1 MLSIAVHQDTLTAK
15 QIMGAIMGAIS
26 PKPKTMATL
35 TTKTLEALKPTD
47 KGKRLP
53 DGESMFG
60 MVRTVKNDPE
70 AVSVDFEWR
79 YSFGGK
85 VRHARIGSWPKMSL
99 KAIRSERDTLREK
112 IKSGFDPLADKEADR
127 LKKQAD
133 QIEAKQSQIDRLQEL
148 AAKDARMTVRG
159 LFDLWQRTDLKKRQD
174 RGSEA
179 LRAFEA
185 DVFPLI
191 GDVAAADVTKAH
203 IQRIIDTMLGRGV
216 KRMTER
222 VFSDLRQLFGFA
234 LDRDHIEAD
243 PTARIKK
250 HKIGGSVERDRVLSE
265 AELIEFFKRLPVSG
279 LVESSQCALTIQLA
293 TITRIGEVL
302 GARWEHVDFER
313 RTWTLPDT
321 KNGKRHTV
329 QLNDMAL
336 RQFDALRQHSG
347 LTEWVFPASRLTG
360 PVCPKTV
367 TKQVADRQR
376 GDDEPMSGRTKQ
388 TNSLALADGKWTP
401 HDLRRTGATLMA
413 ELGVLPE
420 VIERCLNHT
429 EQTKVKRI
437 YQRAQYEAPMREA
450 WQLLGDRLALLA
462 DKPGNVVTL
471 ARVA

>member
-1 MLSIAVHQDTLTAK
+1 MAVITVKALQALTSQDN
-15 QIMGAIMGAIS
+15 GRRIS
-26 PKPKTMATL
+26 M
-35 TTKTLEALKPTD
+35 
-47 KGKRLP
+47 
-53 DGESMFG
+53 GESLYG
-60 MVRTVKNDPE
+60 VVRTGQDGVI
-70 AVSVDFEWR
+70 SVHVVWR
-79 YSFGGK
+79 YKIGGK
-85 VRHARIGSWPKMSL
+85 VRQTPIGTWKESGGKS
-99 KAIRSERDTLREK
+99 LRELRE
-112 IKSGFDPLADKEADR
+112 IKNQLATDKANGKDLISDKEADR

-133 QIEAKQSQIDRLQEL
+133 QIEAKQNQITRLQEL

-185 DVFPLI
+185 DVFPII

-203 IQRIIDTMLGRGV
+203 IQRIVDTMLARGV

-234 LDRDHIEAD
+234 IDRDYIVAD

-250 HKIGGSVERDRVLSE
+250 HKIGGNVERDRFLSE
-265 AELIEFFKRLPVSG
+265 AELIDFFNKLPTSG
-279 LVESSQCALTIQLA
+279 LVGSSQSALLIQLA

-302 GARWEHVDFER
+302 GAKWQNVDFDR

-321 KNGKRHTV
+321 KNGKAHKV
-329 QLNDMAL
+329 HLNDIAL
-336 RQFDALRQHSG
+336 SQFEALRQHTG
-347 LTEWVFPASRLTG
+347 LTAWVFPATRLDG

-376 GDDEPMSGRTKQ
+376 GESEHMSGRTKQ
-388 TNSLALADGKWTP
+388 TNSLALAGGKWTP

-413 ELGVLPE
+413 ELGVLSD
-420 VIERCLNHT
+420 VIDKCLNHT
-429 EQTKVKRI
+429 GQTKMKRI
-437 YQRAQYEAPMREA
+437 YQRPQYEAPMREA
-450 WQLLGDRLALLA
+450 WQRLGDRLALLI

-471 ARVA
+471 ARAA

>member
-1 MLSIAVHQDTLTAK
+1 MGLITVKELQALTER
-15 QIMGAIMGAIS
+15 QN
-26 PKPKTMATL
+26 
-35 TTKTLEALKPTD
+35 
-47 KGKRLP
+47 GKRISM
-53 DGESMFG
+53 GESLYG
-60 MVRTVKNDPE
+60 LVRAGQDGTI
-70 AVSVDFEWR
+70 SVHVVWR
-79 YSFGGK
+79 YKIQGK
-85 VRHARIGSWPKMSL
+85 VRQVAIGTWKESGGKSF
-99 KAIRSERDTLREK
+99 KEIRE
-112 IKSGFDPLADKEADR
+112 IKNRLATDRADGKDPITEKEADR

-133 QIEAKQSQIDRLQEL
+133 QIEAKQTQITRLQEL
-148 AAKDARMTVRG
+148 AAKDARITVRG
-159 LFDLWQRTDLKKRQD
+159 LFELWQRTDLRKRQD
-174 RGSEA
+174 GGSEA

-191 GDVAAADVTKAH
+191 GDLSAADVTKAH
-203 IQRIIDTMLGRGV
+203 IQRIIDTMLTRGV

-234 LDRDHIEAD
+234 MDRDHIETD

-265 AELIEFFKRLPVSG
+265 AELIELFKRLPLSG

-293 TITRIGEVL
+293 TIARIGEVL

-313 RTWTLPDT
+313 RIWTLPET

-336 RQFDALRQHSG
+336 RQFETLRQHTG
-347 LTEWVFPASRLTG
+347 LTEWVFPASRLDG

-376 GDDEPMSGRTKQ
+376 GDGEPMSGRSKQ
-388 TNSLALADGKWTP
+388 TDSLALGGGQWRP

-437 YQRAQYEAPMREA
+437 YQRAQYEAPMRDA
-450 WQLLGDRLALLA
+450 WKKLGDRLALL
-462 DKPGNVVTL
+462 KQMPVNVVTFSKS
-471 ARVA
+471 A

>member
-1 MLSIAVHQDTLTAK
+1 MAVITVKALQALTSQDN
-15 QIMGAIMGAIS
+15 GRRIS
-26 PKPKTMATL
+26 M
-35 TTKTLEALKPTD
+35 
-47 KGKRLP
+47 
-53 DGESMFG
+53 GESLYG
-60 MVRTVKNDPE
+60 VVRTGQDGVI
-70 AVSVDFEWR
+70 SVHVVWR
-79 YSFGGK
+79 YKIGGK
-85 VRHARIGSWPKMSL
+85 VRQTAVGTWKESGGKSL
-99 KAIRSERDTLREK
+99 KELRD
-112 IKSGFDPLADKEADR
+112 IKNQLATDKANGKDPITDKEAVR

-133 QIEAKQSQIDRLQEL
+133 QIEAKQSQITRLQEL

-185 DVFPLI
+185 DVFPII

-203 IQRIIDTMLGRGV
+203 IQRIIDTMLTRGV

-234 LDRDHIEAD
+234 IDRDYIGAD

-313 RTWTLPDT
+313 HTWTLPET

-329 QLNDMAL
+329 HLNDLAL
-336 RQFDALRQHSG
+336 RQFEALRQHTG
-347 LTEWVFPASRLTG
+347 LTEWVFPASRLNG

-376 GDDEPMSGRTKQ
+376 GDGEPMSGRSKQ
-388 TNSLALADGKWTP
+388 TDSLVLAGGQWRP

-420 VIERCLNHT
+420 VIEKCLNHI

-437 YQRAQYEAPMREA
+437 YQRAQYEVPMREA
-450 WQLLGDRLALLA
+450 WQKLGDRLSLLVN
-462 DKPGNVVTL
+462 KPGNLMTL
-471 ARVA
+471 ASAA

>member
-1 MLSIAVHQDTLTAK
+1 
-15 QIMGAIMGAIS
+15 
-26 PKPKTMATL
+26 
-35 TTKTLEALKPTD
+35 
-47 KGKRLP
+47 
-53 DGESMFG
+53 
-60 MVRTVKNDPE
+60 
-70 AVSVDFEWR
+70 VDFEWR
-79 YSFGGK
+79 YNFGGK
-85 VRHARIGSWPKMSL
+85 VRQVRIGAWPRMTL
-99 KAIRSERDTLREK
+99 KAIRDERDTLKGK
-112 IKSGFDPLADKEADR
+112 IKDGIDPLAEKEADR

-133 QIEAKQSQIDRLQEL
+133 QIEAKRTQINRLQEL
-148 AAKDARMTVRG
+148 AAKDARMTVRD
-159 LFDLWQRTDLKKRQD
+159 LFEFWQRTDLRT
-174 RGSEA
+174 REA

-191 GDVAAADVTKAH
+191 GEVAAADVTKAH
-203 IQRIIDTMLGRGV
+203 IQRIIDTMLTRGV

-265 AELIEFFKRLPVSG
+265 AELIELFKRLPMSG

-313 RTWTLPDT
+313 RLWTLPET

-329 QLNDMAL
+329 HLNDMAL
-336 RQFDALRQHSG
+336 RQFETLRQHTG
-347 LTEWVFPASRLTG
+347 LTEWVFPASRLNG
-360 PVCPKTV
+360 PVCAKTV

-376 GDDEPMSGRTKQ
+376 GNGEPMRGRSKQ
-388 TNSLALADGKWTP
+388 TDSLALAGGQWRP

-413 ELGVLPE
+413 ELGVLPD

-450 WQLLGDRLALLA
+450 WQRLGDRLALLA
-462 DKPGNVVTL
+462 TKPDNVVTL
-471 ARVA
+471 TRAA

>member
-1 MLSIAVHQDTLTAK
+1 MAK
-15 QIMGAIMGAIS
+15 I
-26 PKPKTMATL
+26 
-35 TTKTLEALKPTD
+35 TTKALGALKPSD
-47 KGKRLP
+47 HGKRLS
-53 DGESMFG
+53 DGDRMFG
-60 MVRTVKNDPE
+60 IVRAIKNAPE

-79 YSFGGK
+79 YNFGGK
-85 VRHARIGSWPKMSL
+85 VRQVRIGAWPRMTL
-99 KAIRSERDTLREK
+99 KAIRDERDTLKGK
-112 IKSGFDPLADKEADR
+112 IKDGIDPLADKEADR

-133 QIEAKQSQIDRLQEL
+133 QIEAKQTQITRLQEL

-159 LFDLWQRTDLKKRQD
+159 LFELWQRTDLKKRQD
-174 RGSEA
+174 GGSEA

-203 IQRIIDTMLGRGV
+203 IQHIIDTMMNRGV

-234 LDRDHIEAD
+234 MDRDHIEAD

-313 RTWTLPDT
+313 RLWTLPET
-321 KNGKRHTV
+321 KNGKRHIV

-336 RQFDALRQHSG
+336 RQFEALRQHTG
-347 LTEWVFPASRLTG
+347 LTEWVFPASRLNG

-376 GDDEPMSGRTKQ
+376 GDCEPMSGRSKQ
-388 TNSLALADGKWTP
+388 TDSLALAGGQWRP

-413 ELGVLPE
+413 ELGVLPD

-437 YQRAQYEAPMREA
+437 YQRAQYETPMREA
-450 WQLLGDRLALLA
+450 WQRLGDRLALLA
-462 DKPGNVVTL
+462 DKPGIVVTL
-471 ARVA
+471 AREA

>member
-1 MLSIAVHQDTLTAK
+1 MAK
-15 QIMGAIMGAIS
+15 I
-26 PKPKTMATL
+26 
-35 TTKTLEALKPTD
+35 TTKALGALKPSD
-47 KGKRLP
+47 QGKRLP
-53 DGESMFG
+53 DGDRMFG
-60 MVRTVKNDPE
+60 IVRAVKNNPQ

-79 YSFGGK
+79 YNFGGK
-85 VRHARIGSWPKMSL
+85 VRQVRIGAWPRMTL
-99 KAIRSERDTLREK
+99 KAIRDERDTLKGK
-112 IKSGFDPLADKEADR
+112 IKDGIDPLAEKEADR
-127 LKKQAD
+127 LKKKAD
-133 QIEAKQSQIDRLQEL
+133 QIEAKQTQITRLQKL
-148 AAKDARMTVRG
+148 AAQNARMTVKE
-159 LFDLWQRTDLKKRQD
+159 LFALWQRTDLKKRQD

-191 GDVAAADVTKAH
+191 GDVAAADVNKAH
-203 IQRIIDTMLGRGV
+203 IQRIIDNMLNRGV

-234 LDRDHIEAD
+234 MDRDHIEVD

-279 LVESSQCALTIQLA
+279 LVKSSQCALTIQLT

-313 RTWTLPDT
+313 RLWTLPET

-329 QLNDMAL
+329 HLNDLAL
-336 RQFDALRQHSG
+336 RQFENLRKQTG
-347 LTEWVFPASRLTG
+347 LTDWVFPASRLNG

-367 TKQVADRQR
+367 TKQAADRQR
-376 GDDEPMSGRTKQ
+376 GDGKPMSGRSKQ
-388 TNSLALADGKWTP
+388 TDSLALTGGQWRP

-413 ELGVLPE
+413 ELGVLPD

-450 WQLLGDRLALLA
+450 WRLLGERLELLKN
-462 DKPGNVVTL
+462 KPDNVFTF
-471 ARVA
+471 AKSA

>member
-1 MLSIAVHQDTLTAK
+1 MALIQVKKLQALTQRENGQRISMGESLYGAVRTGVD
-15 QIMGAIMGAIS
+15 GAIS
-26 PKPKTMATL
+26 
-35 TTKTLEALKPTD
+35 
-47 KGKRLP
+47 
-53 DGESMFG
+53 
-60 MVRTVKNDPE
+60 VHV
-70 AVSVDFEWR
+70 VWR
-79 YSFGGK
+79 YKVVGK
-85 VRHARIGSWPKMSL
+85 VRQTPIGTWKNGSGGKSL
-99 KAIRSERDTLREK
+99 KELRDKKDELALNLKRG
-112 IKSGFDPLADKEADR
+112 IDPIEAKATER
-127 LKKQAD
+127 LKKKAD
-133 QIEAKQSQIDRLQEL
+133 QIEAKQTQTTRLQEL
-148 AAKDARMTVRG
+148 AAQDARMTVRG
-159 LFDLWQRTDLKKRQD
+159 LFALWQRTDLKKRQD

-185 DVFPLI
+185 DVFPII

-203 IQRIIDTMLGRGV
+203 VQHIIDTMLSRGV

-265 AELIEFFKRLPVSG
+265 AELLEFFKRLPLSG
-279 LVESSQCALTIQLA
+279 LVESSQCALKIQLS

-313 RTWTLPDT
+313 RIWTLPET
-321 KNGKRHTV
+321 KNGKRHIV
-329 QLNDMAL
+329 QLNDLAI
-336 RQFDALRQHSG
+336 RQFEALRQHSG
-347 LTEWVFPASRLTG
+347 LTEWVFPASRLNG
-360 PVCPKTV
+360 PVCTKTV

-388 TNSLALADGKWTP
+388 TNSLALSGGQWRP

-413 ELGVLPE
+413 ELGVLPA

-429 EQTKVKRI
+429 EQNKVERI

-450 WQLLGDRLALLA
+450 WQRLGDRLTLLT

-471 ARVA
+471 AQAA

>member
-1 MLSIAVHQDTLTAK
+1 MALITFKELQALTSQDNGRRVS
-15 QIMGAIMGAIS
+15 MGESLYGTVWEGTDGAIS
-26 PKPKTMATL
+26 
-35 TTKTLEALKPTD
+35 
-47 KGKRLP
+47 
-53 DGESMFG
+53 
-60 MVRTVKNDPE
+60 VHV
-70 AVSVDFEWR
+70 VWR
-79 YSFGGK
+79 YKVGGK
-85 VRHARIGSWPKMSL
+85 IRQTHIGTWRNGSGGKSL
-99 KAIRSERDTLREK
+99 KELFAKKDELALNLKKGI
-112 IKSGFDPLADKEADR
+112 DPIEAKEADR

-133 QIEAKQSQIDRLQEL
+133 QIEAKQTQITRLQDL

-174 RGSEA
+174 LGSEA

-191 GDVAAADVTKAH
+191 GDVSVADVNKAH
-203 IQRIIDTMLGRGV
+203 IQRIIDNMLSRGV

-234 LDRDHIEAD
+234 LDREYIDTD

-265 AELIEFFKRLPVSG
+265 AELIEFFKLLPKSG
-279 LVESSQCALTIQLA
+279 LAETSQNALFIQLA

-313 RTWTLPDT
+313 RVWTLPET

-329 QLNDMAL
+329 HLNDLALMA
-336 RQFDALRQHSG
+336 FEALRQHSG
-347 LTEWVFPASRLTG
+347 MTAWVFPNSRLNDA
-360 PVCPKTV
+360 VCHKTV

-376 GDDEPMSGRTKQ
+376 GNDAPMSGRTKQ
-388 TNSLALADGKWTP
+388 TNSLALADGQWRP

-413 ELGVLPE
+413 ELGVLPD

-429 EQTKVKRI
+429 EQSKVKRT

-450 WQLLGDRLALLA
+450 WQRLNDRLDLLKN
-462 DKPGNVVTL
+462 KPTNVVTI
-471 ARVA
+471 ARTA

>member
-1 MLSIAVHQDTLTAK
+1 MAVITVKALQALTNQDNGRR
-15 QIMGAIMGAIS
+15 ISMGESLYGVVRAGQDGAIS
-26 PKPKTMATL
+26 
-35 TTKTLEALKPTD
+35 
-47 KGKRLP
+47 
-53 DGESMFG
+53 
-60 MVRTVKNDPE
+60 VHV
-70 AVSVDFEWR
+70 VWR
-79 YSFGGK
+79 YKIGGK
-85 VRHARIGSWPKMSL
+85 VRQTAVGTWRESGGKS
-99 KAIRSERDTLREK
+99 LRELRE
-112 IKSGFDPLADKEADR
+112 IKNQLATDKANGKDPISDKEADR

-133 QIEAKQSQIDRLQEL
+133 QIEAKQTQITRLQAL
-148 AAKDARMTVRG
+148 AAKDSRITVRG
-159 LFDLWQRTDLKKRQD
+159 LFELWQRTDLKKRQD

-191 GDVAAADVTKAH
+191 GEVAAADVTKAH
-203 IQRIIDTMLGRGV
+203 IQRIIDTMLTRGV

-313 RTWTLPDT
+313 RIWTLPET

-329 QLNDMAL
+329 NLNDLAL
-336 RQFDALRQHSG
+336 KQFEALRQHTG
-347 LTEWVFPASRLTG
+347 LTEWVFPASRLNG

-376 GDDEPMSGRTKQ
+376 GDGEPMSGRSKQ
-388 TNSLALADGKWTP
+388 TDSLALAGGQWRP

-413 ELGVLPE
+413 ELGVLPD

-437 YQRAQYEAPMREA
+437 YQRAQYEAPMRKA
-450 WQLLGDRLALLA
+450 WQQLGDRLALLA
-462 DKPGNVVTL
+462 SKPVNVVTM
-471 ARVA
+471 ARAA

>member
-1 MLSIAVHQDTLTAK
+1 MAVITVKALQALTSQDN
-15 QIMGAIMGAIS
+15 GRRIS
-26 PKPKTMATL
+26 M
-35 TTKTLEALKPTD
+35 
-47 KGKRLP
+47 
-53 DGESMFG
+53 GESLYG
-60 MVRTVKNDPE
+60 VVRTGADG
-70 AVSVDFEWR
+70 AVSLHVVWR
-79 YSFGGK
+79 YKVGGK
-85 VRHARIGSWPKMSL
+85 VRQTPIGTWKNGSGGKSFKELRDKKDELALNL
-99 KAIRSERDTLREK
+99 KKGI
-112 IKSGFDPLADKEADR
+112 DPIQAKEADR

-133 QIEAKQSQIDRLQEL
+133 QIEAKQTQIDRLQEL
-148 AAKDARMTVRG
+148 AAKDARITVRG
-159 LFDLWQRTDLKKRQD
+159 LFELWQRTDLRKRQD
-174 RGSEA
+174 GGSEA

-191 GDVAAADVTKAH
+191 GDLAAADVTKAH
-203 IQRIIDTMLGRGV
+203 IQRIIDTMLTRGV

-234 LDRDHIEAD
+234 MDRDHIEAD

-279 LVESSQCALTIQLA
+279 LVESSQRALTIQLA

-313 RTWTLPDT
+313 RLWTLPET

-329 QLNDMAL
+329 HLNDLAL
-336 RQFDALRQHSG
+336 RQFEALRQRTG
-347 LTEWVFPASRLTG
+347 LTEWVFPASRLNG

-376 GDDEPMSGRTKQ
+376 GDDEPMSGRSKQ
-388 TNSLALADGKWTP
+388 THSLALAGGQWRP

-413 ELGVLPE
+413 ELGVLPD

-437 YQRAQYEAPMREA
+437 YQRAQYETPMREA
-450 WQLLGDRLALLA
+450 WQKLGERLELLNN
-462 DKPGNVVTL
+462 KPINVVTL
-471 ARVA
+471 IRAA

>member
-1 MLSIAVHQDTLTAK
+1 MAK
-15 QIMGAIMGAIS
+15 I
-26 PKPKTMATL
+26 
-35 TTKTLEALKPTD
+35 TTKALEALKPSD
-47 KGKRLP
+47 HGKRLP
-53 DGESMFG
+53 DGDRMFG
-60 MVRTVKNDPE
+60 IVRAVKNDPV
-70 AVSVDFEWR
+70 AVSVDFQWR
-79 YSFGGK
+79 YNFGGK
-85 VRHARIGSWPKMSL
+85 VGQVRIGVWPKNAL
-99 KAIRSERDTLREK
+99 KAIREKRDTLKVKITLGIDPMAERE
-112 IKSGFDPLADKEADR
+112 ANR

-133 QIEAKQSQIDRLQEL
+133 QIEAKQTQITRLQEL

-185 DVFPLI
+185 DIFPII
-191 GDVAAADVTKAH
+191 GDVAAVDVTKAH
-203 IQRIIDTMLGRGV
+203 IQRIIDTMLTRGV

-234 LDRDHIEAD
+234 MDRDYIGAD

-279 LVESSQCALTIQLA
+279 LVESSQCALTIQLS

-313 RTWTLPDT
+313 HTWTLPET

-329 QLNDMAL
+329 HLNDLAL
-336 RQFDALRQHSG
+336 RQFEALRQHTG
-347 LTEWVFPASRLTG
+347 LTEWVFPASRLNG

-376 GDDEPMSGRTKQ
+376 GDGEPMSGRSKQ
-388 TNSLALADGKWTP
+388 TDSLALVGGQWRP

-413 ELGVLPE
+413 ELGVLPD
-420 VIERCLNHT
+420 VIEKCLNHT

-450 WQLLGDRLALLA
+450 WQRLGDRLALLA
-462 DKPGNVVTL
+462 NKPGNVVTL

>member
-1 MLSIAVHQDTLTAK
+1 MALITVKELQALTSQDNGRRVS
-15 QIMGAIMGAIS
+15 M
-26 PKPKTMATL
+26 
-35 TTKTLEALKPTD
+35 
-47 KGKRLP
+47 
-53 DGESMFG
+53 GESLYGTARVGTDGAMSIH
-60 MVRTVKNDPE
+60 VV
-70 AVSVDFEWR
+70 WR
-79 YSFGGK
+79 YKVGGK
-85 VRHARIGSWPKMSL
+85 VRQTPIGTWKNGSGGKSL
-99 KAIRSERDTLREK
+99 KELRDKKDELALNLK
-112 IKSGFDPLADKEADR
+112 KGIDPIEAKEADR

-133 QIEAKQSQIDRLQEL
+133 QIEAKQTQITRLQEL

-159 LFDLWQRTDLKKRQD
+159 LFELWQSTDLKKRQD

-191 GDVAAADVTKAH
+191 GNVAAADVTKAH
-203 IQRIIDTMLGRGV
+203 IQRIIDTMLTRGV

-234 LDRDHIEAD
+234 MDRDHIEAD

-265 AELIEFFKRLPVSG
+265 TELIELFKRLPLSG
-279 LVESSQCALTIQLA
+279 LVETSQCALTIQLA

-313 RTWTLPDT
+313 HTWTLPET

-329 QLNDMAL
+329 QLNDMAM
-336 RQFDALRQHSG
+336 RQFETLRQHTG
-347 LTEWVFPASRLTG
+347 LTEWVFPASRLNG

-376 GDDEPMSGRTKQ
+376 GDGEPMSGRSKQ
-388 TNSLALADGKWTP
+388 TDSLALAGGQWRP

-437 YQRAQYEAPMREA
+437 YQRAQYEIPMREA
-450 WQLLGDRLALLA
+450 WKKLGDRLALL
-462 DKPGNVVTL
+462 KQMPVNVVTFSK
-471 ARVA
+471 AA

>member
-1 MLSIAVHQDTLTAK
+1 MAVITVKALQALTSQDN
-15 QIMGAIMGAIS
+15 GRRIS
-26 PKPKTMATL
+26 M
-35 TTKTLEALKPTD
+35 
-47 KGKRLP
+47 
-53 DGESMFG
+53 GESLYG
-60 MVRTVKNDPE
+60 VVRTGQDGVI
-70 AVSVDFEWR
+70 SVHVVWR
-79 YSFGGK
+79 YKIGGK
-85 VRHARIGSWPKMSL
+85 VRQTPIGTWKESGGKS
-99 KAIRSERDTLREK
+99 LRELRE
-112 IKSGFDPLADKEADR
+112 IKNQLATDKANGKDPISDKEADR

-133 QIEAKQSQIDRLQEL
+133 QIEAKQNQITRLQEL

-185 DVFPLI
+185 DVFPII

-203 IQRIIDTMLGRGV
+203 IQRIVDTMLARGV

-234 LDRDHIEAD
+234 IDRDYIVAD

-250 HKIGGSVERDRVLSE
+250 HKIGGNVERDRFLSE
-265 AELIEFFKRLPVSG
+265 AELIDFFNKLPTSG
-279 LVESSQCALTIQLA
+279 LVGSSQSALLIQLA

-302 GARWEHVDFER
+302 GAKWQNVDFDR

-321 KNGKRHTV
+321 KNGKAHKV
-329 QLNDMAL
+329 HLNDIAL
-336 RQFDALRQHSG
+336 SQFEALRQHTG
-347 LTEWVFPASRLTG
+347 LTAWVFPATRLDG

-376 GDDEPMSGRTKQ
+376 GESEHMSGRTKQ
-388 TNSLALADGKWTP
+388 TNSLALAGGKWTP

-413 ELGVLPE
+413 ELGVLSD
-420 VIERCLNHT
+420 VIDKCLNHT
-429 EQTKVKRI
+429 GQTKMKRI
-437 YQRAQYEAPMREA
+437 YQRPQYEAPMREA
-450 WQLLGDRLALLA
+450 WQRLGDRLALLI

-471 ARVA
+471 ARAA

>member
-1 MLSIAVHQDTLTAK
+1 MTKI
-15 QIMGAIMGAIS
+15 
-26 PKPKTMATL
+26 
-35 TTKTLEALKPTD
+35 TTKSLEALKPAD
-47 KGKRLP
+47 HGKRLS
-53 DGESMFG
+53 DGNRLFG
-60 MVRTVKNDPE
+60 IIRAIKNAPE

-79 YSFGGK
+79 YNFGGK
-85 VRHARIGSWPKMSL
+85 VRQVRIGSWPRMTL
-99 KAIRSERDTLREK
+99 KAVRDERDTLK
-112 IKSGFDPLADKEADR
+112 GKVKDGIDPLAEKEADR

-133 QIEAKQSQIDRLQEL
+133 QTEAKQTQITRLQEL
-148 AAKDARMTVRG
+148 AAKDTRMTVRG
-159 LFDLWQRTDLKKRQD
+159 LFELWLRTDLKKRQD

-179 LRAFEA
+179 LRAFES

-191 GDVAAADVTKAH
+191 GDMAAADVTKAH
-203 IQRIIDTMLGRGV
+203 IQRIIDNMLTRGV

-234 LDRDHIEAD
+234 MDRDHIEAD

-265 AELIEFFKRLPVSG
+265 VELIEFFKRLPVSG

-313 RTWTLPDT
+313 RLWTLPET

-329 QLNDMAL
+329 HLNDLAL
-336 RQFDALRQHSG
+336 NQFEALRQHTG
-347 LTEWVFPASRLTG
+347 LTEWVFPASRLDG

-376 GDDEPMSGRTKQ
+376 GDGEPMSGRSKQ
-388 TNSLALADGKWTP
+388 TNALALAGGQWRP

-413 ELGVLPE
+413 ELGVLPD

-450 WQLLGDRLALLA
+450 WQRLNERLALLA
-462 DKPGNVVTL
+462 NKPSNVVTL
-471 ARVA
+471 TRTA

>member
-1 MLSIAVHQDTLTAK
+1 MALITVKELQALTSQDNGRRVS
-15 QIMGAIMGAIS
+15 M
-26 PKPKTMATL
+26 
-35 TTKTLEALKPTD
+35 
-47 KGKRLP
+47 
-53 DGESMFG
+53 GESLYGTARVGNDGG
-60 MVRTVKNDPE
+60 M
-70 AVSVDFEWR
+70 SVHVVWR
-79 YSFGGK
+79 YKVGGK
-85 VRHARIGSWPKMSL
+85 IRQTPIGTWRNGSGGKSL
-99 KAIRSERDTLREK
+99 KELRDKKDELALNLK
-112 IKSGFDPLADKEADR
+112 KGIDPIEAKEADR
-127 LKKQAD
+127 LKKKAD
-133 QIEAKQSQIDRLQEL
+133 QIEAKQTQTTRLQEL

-159 LFDLWQRTDLKKRQD
+159 LFELWQRTDLKKRQD
-174 RGSEA
+174 GGSEA

-191 GDVAAADVTKAH
+191 GDVAAAEVTKAH
-203 IQRIIDTMLGRGV
+203 IQRIIDTMLTRGV

-234 LDRDHIEAD
+234 MDRDHIEAD

-250 HKIGGSVERDRVLSE
+250 HKIGGSMERDRVLSE

-279 LVESSQCALTIQLA
+279 LVEASQCALTIQLA

-302 GARWEHVDFER
+302 GARWEHVDFDR
-313 RTWTLPDT
+313 RLWTLPET

-329 QLNDMAL
+329 HLNDLAL
-336 RQFDALRQHSG
+336 RQFEALRQHTG
-347 LTEWVFPASRLTG
+347 LTEWVFPASRLNG

-376 GDDEPMSGRTKQ
+376 GVGEPMSGRSKQ
-388 TNSLALADGKWTP
+388 TDSLALAGGQWRP

-413 ELGVLPE
+413 ELGVLPD

-450 WQLLGDRLALLA
+450 WQRLGDRLALLA
-462 DKPGNVVTL
+462 EKPNNVVTL
-471 ARVA
+471 TRAA

>member
-1 MLSIAVHQDTLTAK
+1 MALITVKELQALT
-15 QIMGAIMGAIS
+15 
-26 PKPKTMATL
+26 
-35 TTKTLEALKPTD
+35 EREN
-47 KGKRLP
+47 GKRVSM
-53 DGESMFG
+53 GESLYG
-60 MVRTVKNDPE
+60 VVRTGADGS
-70 AVSVDFEWR
+70 VSLHVVWR
-79 YSFGGK
+79 YKVGGK
-85 VRHARIGSWPKMSL
+85 VRQTPIGTWKNGSGGKSL
-99 KAIRSERDTLREK
+99 KELRDKKDELALNLK
-112 IKSGFDPLADKEADR
+112 KGIDPIEAKEADR

-133 QIEAKQSQIDRLQEL
+133 QIEAKQTQITRLQEL

-191 GDVAAADVTKAH
+191 GDVAAAEVTKAH
-203 IQRIIDTMLGRGV
+203 IQRIIDTMLTRGV

-234 LDRDHIEAD
+234 MDRDHIEAD

-265 AELIEFFKRLPVSG
+265 AELIELFKRLPLSG

-313 RTWTLPDT
+313 HTWTLPET

-336 RQFDALRQHSG
+336 RQFETLRQHTG
-347 LTEWVFPASRLTG
+347 LTEWVFPASRLNG

-376 GDDEPMSGRTKQ
+376 DDGEPMSGRSKQ
-388 TNSLALADGKWTP
+388 TDSLALAGGQWRP

-450 WQLLGDRLALLA
+450 WQRLGDRLALLA

-471 ARVA
+471 ARAV

>member
-1 MLSIAVHQDTLTAK
+1 
-15 QIMGAIMGAIS
+15 MGAMP

-47 KGKRLP
+47 KGARLP

-60 MVRTVKNDPE
+60 IVRTFKQTPE

-85 VRHARIGSWPKMSL
+85 IRHARIGSWPKMTL
-99 KAIRSERDTLREK
+99 KAIRSERDSLREK

-159 LFDLWQRTDLKKRQD
+159 LFELWQRTDLKKRQD
-174 RGSEA
+174 GGSEA

-203 IQRIIDTMLGRGV
+203 IQRIVDTMLTRGV

-234 LDRDHIEAD
+234 MDRDHIESD

-265 AELIEFFKRLPVSG
+265 AELIEFFQRLPLSG
-279 LVESSQCALTIQLA
+279 LVESSQRALTIQLT

-313 RTWTLPDT
+313 RIWTLPET

-329 QLNDMAL
+329 HLNDMAL
-336 RQFDALRQHSG
+336 RQFEALRQHSG
-347 LTEWVFPASRLTG
+347 LTEWVFPASRLNG

-376 GDDEPMSGRTKQ
+376 GDGEPMSGRSKQ
-388 TNSLALADGKWTP
+388 TDSLALAGGQWRP

-450 WQLLGDRLALLA
+450 WQRLGDRLALLA

-471 ARVA
+471 ARAA

>member
-1 MLSIAVHQDTLTAK
+1 MAK
-15 QIMGAIMGAIS
+15 I
-26 PKPKTMATL
+26 
-35 TTKTLEALKPTD
+35 TTKALSALKPSD
-47 KGKRLP
+47 HGKRLS
-53 DGESMFG
+53 DGDRMFG
-60 MVRTVKNDPE
+60 IVRAVKTDPE

-79 YSFGGK
+79 YNFGGK
-85 VRHARIGSWPKMSL
+85 VRQVRIGAWPRMTL
-99 KAIRSERDTLREK
+99 KAIRDERDTLKGK
-112 IKSGFDPLADKEADR
+112 IKDGIDPLAEKEANR

-133 QIEAKQSQIDRLQEL
+133 QIEAKQTQVTRLQAL

-174 RGSEA
+174 QGSEA

-203 IQRIIDTMLGRGV
+203 IQRIIDNMLTRGV

-234 LDRDHIEAD
+234 MDRDHIEAD

-265 AELIEFFKRLPVSG
+265 AEVIEFFKRLPVSG
-279 LVESSQCALTIQLA
+279 LVESSQCALSIQLA

-313 RTWTLPDT
+313 HTWTLPET

-336 RQFDALRQHSG
+336 RQFEALRQHTG
-347 LTEWVFPASRLTG
+347 LTEWVFPASRLDG

-376 GDDEPMSGRTKQ
+376 GDGEPMSGRSKQ
-388 TNSLALADGKWTP
+388 TDSLALVGGQWRP

-437 YQRAQYEAPMREA
+437 YQRAQYEAPMRDA
-450 WQLLGDRLALLA
+450 WQRLGDRLALLA

-471 ARVA
+471 ARAA

>member
-1 MLSIAVHQDTLTAK
+1 MSPSPERMAK
-15 QIMGAIMGAIS
+15 I
-26 PKPKTMATL
+26 
-35 TTKTLEALKPTD
+35 TTKALEALRPSD
-47 KGKRLP
+47 HGKRIA
-53 DGESMFG
+53 DGDRMFG
-60 MVRTVKNDPE
+60 IVRAIKNEPE

-79 YSFGGK
+79 YNFNAK
-85 VRHARIGSWPKMSL
+85 VRQLRIGAWPRMTL
-99 KAIRSERDTLREK
+99 KAIRDERDTLKGK
-112 IKSGFDPLADKEADR
+112 IKQGIDPLEDKAADR

-133 QIEAKQSQIDRLQEL
+133 QIEAKQTQFNRLQEL
-148 AAKDARMTVRG
+148 AAKDARITVRG
-159 LFDLWQRTDLKKRQD
+159 LFELWQRTDLKKRQD
-174 RGSEA
+174 GGSEA

-203 IQRIIDTMLGRGV
+203 IQRIIDTMLSRGV

-222 VFSDLRQLFGFA
+222 VFSDLRQLFGFG

-243 PTARIKK
+243 PTARFKK

-265 AELIEFFKRLPVSG
+265 SELIEFFKRLPLSG
-279 LVESSQCALTIQLA
+279 LLESSQCALLIQLA

-302 GARWEHVDFER
+302 GARWEHIDLER
-313 RTWTLPDT
+313 RTWTLPET
-321 KNGKRHTV
+321 KNGRRHTV

-336 RQFDALRQHSG
+336 RQFEVLRQHTG
-347 LTEWVFPASRLTG
+347 LTAWVFPASRLNG
-360 PVCPKTV
+360 PVCTKTC

-376 GDDEPMSGRTKQ
+376 GDGEPMSGRTKQ
-388 TNSLALADGKWTP
+388 TNSLALANGKWTP
-401 HDLRRTGATLMA
+401 HDLRRTGATLMG

-450 WQLLGDRLALLA
+450 WQLLGDRLTMLA
-462 DKPGNVVTL
+462 NKPGNVVTL
-471 ARVA
+471 ARAA